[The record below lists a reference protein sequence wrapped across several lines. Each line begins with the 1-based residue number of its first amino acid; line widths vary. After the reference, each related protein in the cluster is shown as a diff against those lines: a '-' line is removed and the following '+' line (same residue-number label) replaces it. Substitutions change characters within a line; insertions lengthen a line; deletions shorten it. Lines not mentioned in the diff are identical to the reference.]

1 MKKMTNV
8 VRAKRPN
15 LKNQAGISNIQI
27 MVGVLISAIL
37 ILGGIGLMRYID
49 KAKVNNDLNELSEL
63 KAATVSYGS
72 KHGGNFSGFTTELG
86 AGLDFFNPSRVT
98 GAAGAR
104 VVMNQWK
111 GAITV
116 LPSTIS
122 LSNDS
127 LAYSYTGV
135 PSSACKD
142 IVMQS
147 GAIAGR
153 IVVGTTTVKGT
164 PVAAIDE
171 ASTITACDTAA
182 DNATITYAMTK

>member
-1 MKKMTNV
+1 MKKNMQRYKST
-8 VRAKRPN
+8 KY
-15 LKNQAGISNIQI
+15 QAGISNIQI

-72 KHGGNFSGFTTELG
+72 KHGGNFAGFTTELG
-86 AGLDFFNPSRVT
+86 AGLDFFNPTRVT

-116 LPSTIS
+116 VPTTL
-122 LSNDS
+122 S
-127 LAYSYTGV
+127 LANDALAYTYTGV

-142 IVMQS
+142 IVMQAGS
-147 GAIAGR
+147 IAGG
-153 IVVGTTTVKGT
+153 ISVGTTTVKAS
-164 PVAAIDE
+164 PIAAIDE

-182 DNATITYAMTK
+182 DNASITYAMTK

>member
-1 MKKMTNV
+1 MKKNLQ
-8 VRAKRPN
+8 RPKSLKR
-15 LKNQAGISNIQI
+15 QAGISNIQI

-72 KHGGNFSGFTTELG
+72 KHGENFSGFTTELG

-116 LPSTIS
+116 APATLSI
-122 LSNDS
+122 SNDA
-127 LAYSYTGV
+127 LAYTYTGV

-142 IVMQS
+142 IVMQAGS
-147 GAIAGR
+147 IAGG
-153 IVVGTTTVKGT
+153 IAIGSTNVKASPT
-164 PVAAIDE
+164 AAIDE
-171 ASTITACDTAA
+171 ANTITACDTAA
-182 DNATITYAMTK
+182 DNASITYSMTK